1 MKTPTLLAF
10 FSGFTIF
17 LAVAA
22 AEDAKVAAIRPPELG
37 FFSKQIVCQGIPI
50 KAHKDVADV
59 ALLEAQRRIGR
70 MLEHMPTVVEN
81 LVDVGAEMHIIGKNQ
96 QNSDLPYLRHWKGK
110 AYESYGKTFR
120 SFDERNRGIGGVLS
134 SCGEENLLK
143 LPSDRY
149 ADHRDICSH
158 EFAHAIF
165 GLGLS
170 ANVQKVV
177 RNQFEKSKAKG
188 LWKTAYASTNADE
201 FFAELTMWYF
211 GSRGDYGRI
220 VPTPNEGREWL
231 RHYDP
236 EAFGVLDSIYSGR
249 AKFQRI
255 TWEKLTPHPARD
267 EANLRSLSSSNA
279 TILVLDNRTSIDYSL
294 FWLDYEGKRE
304 SRGVLPAG
312 ERVEESTFATHPWL
326 ITKRDGQGV
335 AIYIPGKTH
344 GMILLK

>member
-10 FSGFTIF
+10 FSGFTMF

-22 AEDAKVAAIRPPELG
+22 TEDAKVAAIRPPEFG
-37 FFSKQIVCQGIPI
+37 FFSKQIVCKGIPI
-50 KAHKDVADV
+50 KAHEDVADV

-70 MLEHMPTVVEN
+70 MLEHMPTVTKN
-81 LVDVGAEMHIIGKNQ
+81 LVDIGSEMHIIGKNQ

-143 LPSDRY
+143 LASDRY

-170 ANVQKVV
+170 PNAQEAV
-177 RNQFEKSKAKG
+177 RNQFQKSKAKG

-220 VPTPNEGREWL
+220 TPTPKEGREWL
-231 RHYDP
+231 RQYDP

-249 AKFQRI
+249 AKVQRI
-255 TWEKLTPHPARD
+255 TWEKLTPHPAKD
-267 EANLRSLSSSNA
+267 EANVRSLSSADA

-294 FWLDYEGKRE
+294 FWLDYEGKRK
-304 SRGVLPAG
+304 SYGILPAG
-312 ERVEESTFATHPWL
+312 ERIEENTFATHPWL
-326 ITKRDGQGV
+326 VAKPDGQGV

-344 GMILLK
+344 GMVLLK

>member
-1 MKTPTLLAF
+1 MKTLILLAV
-10 FSGFTIF
+10 FSGSAVF

-22 AEDAKVAAIRPPELG
+22 AEDAKVAVIRPAELG
-37 FFSKQIVCQGIPI
+37 FFSKQVVCKGISI
-50 KAHKDVADV
+50 KAHKDVADA

-70 MLEHMPTVVEN
+70 MLAHMPTVVEN

-96 QNSDLPYLRHWKGK
+96 ENSDLPYLRHWKGK
-110 AYESYGKTFR
+110 AYESYGKTFA

-143 LPSDRY
+143 LPLDRY

-158 EFAHAIF
+158 EFAHAVF

-170 ANVQKVV
+170 ANVQATV
-177 RNQFEKSKAKG
+177 RNQFQRSKAKG
-188 LWKTAYASTNADE
+188 LWKTAYASTNAEE

-220 VPTPNEGREWL
+220 TPAPKEGREWL
-231 RHYDP
+231 RQYDS

-255 TWEKLTPHPARD
+255 PWEKLVARPAKD
-267 EANLRSLSSSNA
+267 ETTLRSLSA
-279 TILVLDNRTSIDYSL
+279 AHPTILVLDNRTSTDYSL
-294 FWLDYEGKRE
+294 YWLDYEGKRK

-312 ERVEESTFATHPWL
+312 GRVEEDTFATHPWL
-326 ITKRDGQGV
+326 IAKADGQGI
-335 AIYIPGKTH
+335 AIYIPNKTH